1 MARFSYLILAKSRA
15 LIHLREGK
23 KIPDL
28 LLQKIMVGPKFLFVL
43 RRRGN
48 LKSLFWQRI
57 GNMST

>member
-1 MARFSYLILAKSRA
+1 MARFSYLILAESRA
-15 LIHLREGK
+15 LIHLRRK

-43 RRRGN
+43 SRRGN
-48 LKSLFWQRI
+48 LKSLFWQHI